1 MKDELNDYYISSE
14 EITYNRNEQK
24 LFTTGKTS
32 SVIQN
37 KYFVES
43 ENILFLIQSN
53 HLSSK
58 DKTIIKDDKS
68 QVYYLDEFFYSIIFK
83 R

>member
-1 MKDELNDYYISSE
+1 MNK
-14 EITYNRNEQK
+14 K
-24 LFTTGKTS
+24 LSTTGKTS
-32 SVIQN
+32 SAIQN

-58 DKTIIKDDKS
+58 NKTIIKDDKS
-68 QVYYLDEFFYSIIFK
+68 
-83 R
+83 

>member
-1 MKDELNDYYISSE
+1 MKDELNSYFISSE
-14 EITYNRNEQK
+14 EITYNKNEEK
-24 LFTTGKTS
+24 LFTTGKTN

-43 ENILFLIQSN
+43 KNILFNQSK

-68 QVYYLDEFFYSIIFK
+68 QVYYLDEFFIQLMMKF
-83 R
+83 